1 MPTLESPTVILFD
14 WHATLVDTLD
24 AVYHAI
30 DDMLANIVDLGL
42 IERLTPPGMS
52 KNGDDAKLVAYVRE
66 HQRLHPK
73 LEAEKKISRTD
84 IFEVLFG
91 RDEQA
96 KHCAH
101 EEFDRHYRAR

>member
-42 IERLTPPGMS
+42 I
-52 KNGDDAKLVAYVRE
+52 A
-66 HQRLHPK
+66 
-73 LEAEKKISRTD
+73 
-84 IFEVLFG
+84 
-91 RDEQA
+91 
-96 KHCAH
+96 
-101 EEFDRHYRAR
+101 